1 MGQSRHGCAT
11 STHAIR
17 AAIQR
22 SQASTAALNRELG
35 INPKTVAN
43 WREHE
48 TVEDRKKG
56 PKGTRKTL
64 SNAWRYGRAE
74 VEE

>member
-1 MGQSRHGCAT
+1 MGQIRHGCAT

-35 INPKTVAN
+35 INPKTVAT
-43 WREHE
+43 WRKRE
-48 TVEDRKKG
+48 TVEDRKINEATG
-56 PKGTRKTL
+56 
-64 SNAWRYGRAE
+64 
-74 VEE
+74 